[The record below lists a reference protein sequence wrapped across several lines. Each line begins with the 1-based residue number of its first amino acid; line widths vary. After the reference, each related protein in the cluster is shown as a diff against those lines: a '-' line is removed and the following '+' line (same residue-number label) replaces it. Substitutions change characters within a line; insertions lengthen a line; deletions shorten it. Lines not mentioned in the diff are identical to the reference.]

1 MSTRSLELCSPSI
14 CHSFQLYYLIRGKY
28 LKNSILLYRFKC
40 CSNFTRSF
48 WIVNCLSINIATQ
61 QDNLF
66 TEWLVKSLEVYPSLL
81 KINKVLPAQKKAQ
94 ETKNYFPP
102 WRNSIK
108 QARRQLSSELFYK
121 ICRFSLFARLI
132 SFTVYLG

>member
-1 MSTRSLELCSPSI
+1 MFP
-14 CHSFQLYYLIRGKY
+14 FPFPVFKMYYMIRGIY
-28 LKNSILLYRFKC
+28 LKNSILLYRFKG

-66 TEWLVKSLEVYPSLL
+66 TKWLVKSLEVYPSLL
-81 KINKVLPAQKKAQ
+81 KINKVLPAQKK
-94 ETKNYFPP
+94 KHK
-102 WRNSIK
+102 K
-108 QARRQLSSELFYK
+108 QRIISHLEGIRLNKLEDKLVASFFYK